1 MNWMFRF
8 LLLVVFLLSAFSG
21 KAQSPYTTEQY
32 SYRTEFDIPYG
43 TSINY
48 AGNPVELYLNLYKPI
63 GDENTHRPLIVLVH
77 GGAWIAGNRN
87 DNDIQLL
94 APRFVSRGYVVAS
107 VSYRFGFHPNPNG
120 GSNTATCT
128 AVTLEGNC
136 VYPADT
142 NEVIRAI
149 YRGMQD
155 VKGAIRFLK
164 GRSSVDSVC
173 TENVY
178 LSGVSAGGF
187 NSLAAA
193 FLDTPNEKP
202 FSTEAL
208 SDAPGPSNPLA
219 YCHDYFNSAGSIISR
234 SRPDLGDIEG
244 SIALN
249 GHTSQV
255 KGMANFY
262 GGMMGNLFEQSAGE
276 EPLLYLFHQ
285 TTDVIVDCNTAPVMA
300 SLSYNCLDPFGFLGC
315 AHVWNM
321 PRASGS
327 CSIAQKAASVSNP
340 LTVFN
345 AVVQNG
351 GPNCLQDPAGHSIL
365 GAAAR
370 VNEISAFFFD
380 RIVETEQINCDEP
393 LLSKSTYLSEL
404 SVFPNPANKF
414 IQISSYK
421 SIQSIQTRDCQ
432 GRLMQLDVDCST
444 QHVKLNTSQL
454 AQGWYFSQIILN
466 DGSSQFIRWM
476 RIISN

>member
-8 LLLVVFLLSAFSG
+8 ILLVVIAFSALIG
-21 KAQSPYTTEQY
+21 KSQSAYTSEQY

-48 AGNPVELYLNLYKPI
+48 AGNPVELYLNLYKPV
-63 GDENTHRPLIVLVH
+63 GDQNIHRPLIVLIH

-94 APRFVSRGYVVAS
+94 APHFVSRGYVVAS
-107 VSYRFGFHPNPNG
+107 VSYRLGFHPNPNG

-164 GRSSVDSVC
+164 GRANLDSVC

-187 NSLAAA
+187 NALATA
-193 FLDTPNEKP
+193 FLDSPNEKP
-202 FSTEAL
+202 YSAGVL
-208 SDAPGPSNPLA
+208 SDAPGPSNSLA
-219 YCHDYFNSAGSIISR
+219 YCHDYFNSAGSSISR
-234 SRPDLGDIEG
+234 TRPDLGDIEG
-244 SIALN
+244 TIALN

-255 KGMANFY
+255 KGIANFY
-262 GGMMGNLFEQSAGE
+262 GGMLGNLFEQSVGE

-285 TTDVIVDCNTAPVMA
+285 TTDVVVDCNTTPIMA

-321 PRASGS
+321 PWASGS
-327 CSIAQKAASVSNP
+327 CSIAQKAANVSNP

-345 AVVQNG
+345 AIVQNG
-351 GPNCLQDPAGHSIL
+351 SPNCLQDPAGHSIL
-365 GAAAR
+365 GASAR
-370 VNEISAFFFD
+370 VSEIAEFFSD
-380 RIVETEQINCDEP
+380 RIVAIEQSNCDEP
-393 LLSKSTYLSEL
+393 LLSTSAYLAEIR
-404 SVFPNPANKF
+404 VFPNPADNF
-414 IQISSYK
+414 IQISSPK
-421 SIQSIQTRDCQ
+421 TIQSIQTRDSQ
-432 GRLMQLDVDCST
+432 GRLMQLEVEYSSK
-444 QHVKLNTSQL
+444 QVKLNTSEL
-454 AQGWYFSQIILN
+454 ALGWYFSQILLN
-466 DGSSQFIRWM
+466 DGSSWFVRWVHQD
-476 RIISN
+476 

>member
-8 LLLVVFLLSAFSG
+8 LLLAVFSLSTISG

-43 TSINY
+43 ISINY
-48 AGNPVELYLNLYKPI
+48 AGNPVDVYLNLYKPV
-63 GDENTHRPLIVLVH
+63 GDQNTHRPLIVLVH

-107 VSYRFGFHPNPNG
+107 VSYRLGFHPNPNG

-128 AVTLEGNC
+128 AVTQQGNC

-164 GRSSVDSVC
+164 GRANLDSVC
-173 TENVY
+173 AENVY
-178 LSGVSAGGF
+178 LAGVSAGGF

-193 FLDTPNEKP
+193 FLDTPEEKP
-202 FSTEAL
+202 YSAGAL

-219 YCHDYFNSAGSIISR
+219 YCHDYFNPVGVSISR
-234 SRPDLGDIEG
+234 TRPDLGDIEG
-244 SIALN
+244 TIALN

-255 KGMANFY
+255 KGMVNFY
-262 GGMMGNLFEQSAGE
+262 GGMLGNLFEQSAGE

-285 TTDVIVDCNTAPVMA
+285 TTDVVVDCNTTPIMAP
-300 SLSYNCLDPFGFLGC
+300 LSYNCLDPFGFLGC

-321 PRASGS
+321 PWASGS
-327 CSIAQKAASVSNP
+327 CSIAQKAANVSNP

-345 AVVQNG
+345 AIVQNG

-365 GAAAR
+365 GPAAR
-370 VNEISAFFFD
+370 VSEITEFFSD
-380 RIVETEQINCDEP
+380 RIVAIEQSNCEEP
-393 LLSKSTYLSEL
+393 LLSKSAYLAEIR
-404 SVFPNPANKF
+404 VFPNPADNF
-414 IQISSYK
+414 IQISSPK
-421 SIQSIQTRDCQ
+421 TIQSINTRDSQ
-432 GRLMQLDVDCST
+432 GRMMQLDVDFSSK
-444 QHVKLNTSQL
+444 QVKLNSSEL
-454 AQGWYFSQIILN
+454 APGWYFSQILLD
-466 DGSSQFIRWM
+466 DGSSRFVRWM
-476 RIISN
+476 RVMGN